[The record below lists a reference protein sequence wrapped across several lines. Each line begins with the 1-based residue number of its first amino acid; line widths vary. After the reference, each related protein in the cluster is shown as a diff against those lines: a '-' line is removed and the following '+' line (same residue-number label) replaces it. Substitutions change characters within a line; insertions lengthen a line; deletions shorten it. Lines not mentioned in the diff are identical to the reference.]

1 MSVNYYLYTSLIT
14 VSTIARGYPK
24 ALTLLSYHLDEPK
37 LQEFI
42 QRFLYD
48 QLYPDAEVCG
58 MDALIDTCP
67 ALPPDLRINIYHSAS
82 ATYYAPSDLS
92 GIGGMHREYIKAT
105 PSWKGKPR
113 YDCIF
118 IDKEPELDGFAGL
131 HVARAKTF
139 LSFSIDETFYPC
151 ALVEWFS
158 TYGPEPCNDTGLWRV
173 IPDYD
178 RQGERSRSLVHLD
191 TVLRGAHLIGISGPH
206 FLPRTFI
213 YSDSLDAFHLYYVNK
228 YIDHHAHQIAF

>member
-1 MSVNYYLYTSLIT
+1 
-14 VSTIARGYPK
+14 
-24 ALTLLSYHLDEPK
+24 
-37 LQEFI
+37 
-42 QRFLYD
+42 
-48 QLYPDAEVCG
+48 

-92 GIGGMHREYIKAT
+92 GIGGMHREYIRAT
-105 PSWKGKPR
+105 PSQKGKPR

-191 TVLRGAHLIGISGPH
+191 TVL
-206 FLPRTFI
+206 
-213 YSDSLDAFHLYYVNK
+213 
-228 YIDHHAHQIAF
+228 